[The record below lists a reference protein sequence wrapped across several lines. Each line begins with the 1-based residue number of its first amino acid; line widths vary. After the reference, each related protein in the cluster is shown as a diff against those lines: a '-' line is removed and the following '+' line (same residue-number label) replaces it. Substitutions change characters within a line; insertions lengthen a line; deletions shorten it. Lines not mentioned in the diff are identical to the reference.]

1 MTSQTGALPM
11 NPGDI
16 DIFKQNLFTML
27 RKQGLIIVGGIA
39 TMLAAWVI
47 AANALRLD
55 VTFASRSALLG
66 SAPILLFGIFYPLLT
81 SHQDKRRIFIVSW
94 FLVATFFN
102 VVWEMPQVLFIDLF
116 HEANQNISLEKL
128 PYFIAWWGYTTSDL
142 DYFNTTRYFILAEV
156 SFWII
161 NLLSFVGIYH
171 ILRGH
176 ELKAMLWFGACATM
190 QIYNVI
196 CIFIPHGI
204 IVEQGRNIARDSVL
218 ADAAFWIMNLMWVL
232 ASSAVLFL
240 AYRRVF
246 ELYKSRNNT

>member
-1 MTSQTGALPM
+1 M
-11 NPGDI
+11 NPADI
-16 DIFKQNLFTML
+16 DVFKQNLFAIL
-27 RKQGLIIVGGIA
+27 KKQGLIIVGGVVA
-39 TMLAAWVI
+39 MLASWVI
-47 AANALRLD
+47 AANALSLD
-55 VTFASRSALLG
+55 VTFAARSALLG

-81 SHQDKRRIFIVSW
+81 SYPDKHRVFIVSW

-102 VVWEMPQVLFIDLF
+102 VCWEIPQVLFIDFF
-116 HEANQNISLEKL
+116 HEANQNLSLEKL

-171 ILRGH
+171 ILKGH
-176 ELKAMLWFGACATM
+176 ELKAMLWFGVCAAL

-204 IVEQGRNIARDSVL
+204 IVEQGQNVASDSAL
-218 ADAAFWIMNLMWVL
+218 AGAAFWIMNLMWVL
-232 ASSAVLFL
+232 AASAVLIL
-240 AYRRVF
+240 VYRRVF
-246 ELYKSRNNT
+246 ELYQSSNNT